1 MNELQNFCLEEL
13 QPKEV
18 QLLNKLH
25 CYLRGS
31 TEQAEQGF
39 EIMSDALENVG
50 FKNFLK
56 KVKPSLYTDCL
67 LSSEI
72 DIVNATLNFLILLSE
87 ENEISEHV
95 IRHDDELANR
105 LNPLVSNEETVIAAL
120 HVINGFISVAE
131 KLDNALPRTPRRHSI
146 NCSNIS
152 QFIILIPALNRH
164 LQTYDPVQMS
174 VYQCLIHIL
183 RIPNAKSI
191 FLRENGAERIAD
203 LITGGNDGIISGCS
217 LINTLL
223 TNEEEHTCNT
233 FNLILLKA
241 NIIASLLIELNSE
254 AVGEC
259 LKALEIMAKSKI
271 VVNAIAASPNI
282 LTLIDCLKF
291 PPEEPNTIDSL
302 KDALEITSLLAQNK
316 TALTRFR
323 EVGFTLVLSDL
334 LSNFNEL
341 NDRMQILLLS
351 TLMDCTSD
359 EHLMNELNIYN
370 VEILLK
376 LISLQ
381 GIANDIKT
389 KILTQ
394 FAYFKQHQPILEP
407 TQITLETAKQEEEL
421 KNMEKA
427 MDITKKRLSQY
438 ETAYLSSTNTSQPED
453 FTLNSSTNH
462 NQENQNENNEQ
473 HKTMRVPRKTL
484 AQRKKRNAII
494 MKGFQVEDLAQH
506 YGESIPPEPS
516 TVIIPRVL
524 KRSEEVKQNE
534 NNSIQVTSSQVSDGT
549 TTNTKDNQKEE
560 SDKII
565 SPRNKKEQN
574 EKGDNEESKLLCDRL
589 SLNRMKM
596 PSIELIS
603 AEGNKEQLTFVSQL
617 NAQSK
622 NRGVCLNEL
631 YESQVSFNK
640 TMNKIITVVIPQLI
654 KINKEFANIFPSF
667 ERLAKFHEQ
676 LEIDLKVLVDNNQ
689 KYDVDVCDV
698 ISKMLNNSEFMK
710 EYERYWINIEMDK
723 VRTLREQ
730 SDTSKKLK
738 EFDKEGLIVEKLILL
753 PMDRFRRFI
762 PIIDAFVHNTP
773 DCCVEHDNIVKAY
786 SDIVYLIAFFD
797 EKRQIQQG
805 LAKIKKLQKEVE
817 GFDVIGVVLSDI
829 QLCVKVGKKPETLKV
844 IVVGQDNGIVQLIG
858 IKKKKKTLSVKWKY
872 IIDKSTILIPNDNK
886 ITITTKDQTGKSC
899 EITLTFKFSRECDEW
914 YQMVLK
920 TLNNC

>member
-67 LSSEI
+67 LSSEV

-95 IRHDDELANR
+95 IQHDNELANR
-105 LNPLVSNEETVIAAL
+105 LNPLISNEETIIAAL

-131 KLDNALPRTPRRHSI
+131 KLDSALPRTPRNHSI

-152 QFIILIPALNRH
+152 QFIILIPALNKH

-191 FLRENGAERIAD
+191 FLRENGAERIVD
-203 LITGGNDGIISGCS
+203 LIAGGNDSTNSGCS
-217 LINTLL
+217 LVNTIL

-241 NIIASLLIELNSE
+241 NIIASLLTELNSE
-254 AVGEC
+254 TVGEC
-259 LKALEIMAKSKI
+259 LKTLEIMARSKI

-282 LTLIDCLKF
+282 LSLIDCLKF

-302 KDALEITSLLAQNK
+302 KDALEIISLLAQNK

-341 NDRMQILLLS
+341 NERMQILLLS
-351 TLMDCTSD
+351 SLMGCTSD

-370 VEILLK
+370 VETLLK

-394 FAYFKQHQPILEP
+394 FVYFKQHQPIIEP
-407 TQITLETAKQEEEL
+407 TQITLESAKQEEEL

-427 MDITKKRLSQY
+427 MDITKKRLYQY
-438 ETAYLSSTNTSQPED
+438 ETTHFPLHNTSQPED
-453 FTLNSSTNH
+453 STLNSSTNS
-462 NQENQNENNEQ
+462 NQENQNEISEQ
-473 HKTMRVPRKTL
+473 HKAMRVPRKTL

-494 MKGFQVEDLAQH
+494 MKGFQLEELAEH
-506 YGESIPPEPS
+506 YGESIPPES
-516 TVIIPRVL
+516 SVITPRVL
-524 KRSEEVKQNE
+524 KISEEMKQNE
-534 NNSIQVTSSQVSDGT
+534 SNSIQSTSPQVSINT
-549 TTNTKDNQKEE
+549 TTNTKDIQKQE
-560 SDKII
+560 SVKVI
-565 SPRNKKEQN
+565 SPRNKQEQN
-574 EKGDNEESKLLCDRL
+574 ENRYNEENKLLCDRL

-596 PSIELIS
+596 PSIDLIS

-640 TMNKIITVVIPQLI
+640 SMNKIVTVVIPQLI
-654 KINKEFANIFPSF
+654 KINKEVASIFLSF
-667 ERLAKFHEQ
+667 EQLAKFHQQ
-676 LEIDLKVLVDNNQ
+676 LEVDLKELVDNNQ
-689 KYDVDVCDV
+689 NYDVDVCDV

-710 EYERYWINIEMDK
+710 EYEKYWINVEMDK

-730 SDTSKKLK
+730 PEISKKLK

-753 PMDRFRRFI
+753 PMDRFRRFV
-762 PIIDAFVHNTP
+762 PIIDAFIHNTP

-786 SDIVYLIAFFD
+786 SDIVYLISFFD

-817 GFDVIGVVLSDI
+817 GFDIIGVVLSDI

-844 IVVGQDNGIVQLIG
+844 IVVGQDNGIIQMVG

-872 IIDKSTILIPNDNK
+872 TIDKSTMLIPNDNK
-886 ITITTKDQTGKSC
+886 ITITTKDQTGKAC
-899 EITLTFKFSRECDEW
+899 EIILTFKFLRECDEW